1 MSVKENIQKILSELK
16 DKKVKLVAVTKTQAV
31 SAIKEAYDAGH
42 KIFGEN
48 KAQEL
53 AAKREGLPDDIE
65 WHMIGH
71 LQTNKVKM
79 IVPFIK
85 LIQSVDSLHLLK
97 EINKEAEKIDRIVDC
112 LLQIKIAKEETKYG
126 LDIAEAVDI
135 LQSPEFEKMDFIRI
149 VGLMGM
155 ATLTDD
161 EQIIHSEF
169 KHLHHDFKLIKERF
183 FRDKSYFKE
192 ISLGMSGDYKIA
204 IEEGSTI
211 IRVGSLIFGERN
223 YA

>member
-1 MSVKENIQKILSELK
+1 MSVKENIQNILSELK
-16 DKKVKLVAVTKTQAV
+16 GKKVELVAVTKTQTV
-31 SAIKEAYDAGH
+31 SVIKEAYDTGH

-53 AAKREGLPDDIE
+53 AEKREELPEDIE

-79 IVPFIK
+79 IVPFVK

-126 LDIAEAVDI
+126 LDVAEAVNI

-149 VGLMGM
+149 AGIMGM
-155 ATLTDD
+155 ATLTED
-161 EQIIHSEF
+161 EQIIRSEF
-169 KHLHHDFKLIKERF
+169 KHLHHYFNLIKDQF
-183 FRDKSYFKE
+183 FRDRTHFKE
-192 ISLGMSGDYKIA
+192 ISMGMSGDYKIA
-204 IEEGSTI
+204 IEEGTTMVRI
-211 IRVGSLIFGERN
+211 GSLIFGERN
-223 YA
+223 